1 MHILTL
7 GLNHDTAPV
16 EIRERAAVTADHLED
31 ALQDLIKRP
40 GIEEAALLS
49 TCNRTEIYCR
59 QDKQNA
65 DQLKDWISH
74 YHGWSG
80 NDFSDYLY
88 MHPNRDAVRHT
99 YRVASGLDSMVLGES
114 QILGQMKT
122 AFAVAHKLGTT
133 GKILNR
139 LFQSSFSVAKNIRT
153 NTGVGTNAVSV
164 AYAAVL
170 LARQIFDAL
179 EDQSVMLIGAGET
192 IELVARHLSE
202 KGVKDILVANR
213 TLERGER
220 LANELGARA
229 ITLDELPE
237 NLPYCDM
244 LISSTAST
252 LPLIGKGLVEAS
264 LKARK
269 NKPMFMVDLAVPRD
283 IEEQVNELQNVFL
296 YTVDDLNQIIETNL
310 ESRRDAANE
319 AEMIVETQ
327 SDEFMEWIGS
337 LNSVPTIRALRNHID
352 QLTEVELD
360 KAIRQI
366 ARGEN
371 PEAVIELFAYA
382 LGNKIMHKPSKTLN
396 DSDDAALASTVQK
409 IFGLKHL
416 PPKGKSN
423 KN

>member
-1 MHILTL
+1 M
-7 GLNHDTAPV
+7 
-16 EIRERAAVTADHLED
+16 
-31 ALQDLIKRP
+31 
-40 GIEEAALLS
+40 
-49 TCNRTEIYCR
+49 
-59 QDKQNA
+59 
-65 DQLKDWISH
+65 
-74 YHGWSG
+74 
-80 NDFSDYLY
+80 
-88 MHPNRDAVRHT
+88 
-99 YRVASGLDSMVLGES
+99 
-114 QILGQMKT
+114 
-122 AFAVAHKLGTT
+122 
-133 GKILNR
+133 
-139 LFQSSFSVAKNIRT
+139 
-153 NTGVGTNAVSV
+153 SV

-237 NLPYCDM
+237 NLPYCDI

-252 LPLIGKGLVEAS
+252 LPLIGKGMVEAS

-283 IEEQVNELQNVFL
+283 IEEQVSELRNVFL

-319 AEMIVETQ
+319 AERIVETQ
-327 SDEFMEWIGS
+327 SDEFMDWVGS

-352 QLTEVELD
+352 QLTEVELE

-382 LGNKIMHKPSKTLN
+382 LGNKIMHQPSKMLN
-396 DSDDAALASTVQK
+396 DSDDSSLASTVQK
-409 IFGLKHL
+409 IFGLKRI
-416 PPKGKSN
+416 PPKN
-423 KN
+423 